1 MSQLLIAIVR
11 ERDAE
16 GALEAL
22 VAAGHRVTG
31 FRTFGG
37 FLREDNRTLMVAVD
51 DADRQGVIDIF
62 ERTCHG
68 AEVEVPLVLM
78 DRLKDWE
85 AAKVQH
91 AGATILVVSLDDI
104 IRT

>member
-11 ERDAE
+11 EQDAE

-22 VAAGHRVTG
+22 VAEGHRVTG

-37 FLREDNRTLMVAVD
+37 FLRENNRTLMVAVD
-51 DADRQGVIDIF
+51 DANSQGVIDIF

-68 AEVEVPLVLM
+68 GEVEVPLVLM
-78 DRLKDWE
+78 DRLKDWQ
-85 AAKVQH
+85 AATVVH
-91 AGATILVVSLDDI
+91 AGATIFVVSLADV
-104 IRT
+104 IRV